1 MFLNGKPE
9 KLIKQLYNCR
19 YDLAYF
25 VGFQVQAKWLALVGH
40 VWIEPWEKNASPVTC
55 LEVDCTLFGCRP
67 GGLPAPGIFGRT
79 PGVEKRSSGSCCFF
93 AWISTTLMTDLIALA
108 I

>member
-1 MFLNGKPE
+1 LAGRCQQGTTVLAMLLPIIKGMFGLNPGK
-9 KLIKQLYNCR
+9 
-19 YDLAYF
+19 
-25 VGFQVQAKWLALVGH
+25 
-40 VWIEPWEKNASPVTC
+40 KNASPVTC

-79 PGVEKRSSGSCCFF
+79 PGVEKWSSGSCCFF
-93 AWISTTLMTDLIALA
+93 PWISTTPMTDLIALA